1 MCHTFPLLE
10 VEGGNGNNRGSPTLM
25 CDKSGAILSD
35 ITDDL
40 SSFSSKK
47 AIILTTSGLFNA
59 TGKKESGKNSVLST

>member
-1 MCHTFPLLE
+1 
-10 VEGGNGNNRGSPTLM
+10 M